1 MKWLISKI
9 DMDMEKDMDGDLDQD
24 REEYADLLSEM
35 APSTSPYGSI
45 GRRSFN
51 NNNSH
56 TDRYAHAQKKTLPL
70 ILKNHPFLI
79 HVLFLHG
86 SS

>member
-1 MKWLISKI
+1 MKWLISNI

-45 GRRSFN
+45 GSRSFN

-56 TDRYAHAQKKTLPL
+56 TDRYTHTRTQRY
-70 ILKNHPFLI
+70 FL
-79 HVLFLHG
+79 
-86 SS
+86 